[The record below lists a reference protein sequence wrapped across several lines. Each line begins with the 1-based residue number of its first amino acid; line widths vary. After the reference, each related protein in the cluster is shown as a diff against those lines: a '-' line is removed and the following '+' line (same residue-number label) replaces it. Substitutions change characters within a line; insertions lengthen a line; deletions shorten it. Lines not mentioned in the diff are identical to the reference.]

1 MLNEQMRQTEKNQ
14 QMNQADILK
23 AEEEHAALERSR
35 SCKKD
40 LLAALE
46 HNTGK
51 GKQQDH
57 ETPSE

>member
-1 MLNEQMRQTEKNQ
+1 
-14 QMNQADILK
+14 MNQSDILK
-23 AEEEHAALERSR
+23 DEEDHSALERSR
-35 SCKKD
+35 TCKKD